1 MTKKTYLRPTTNVVE
16 LKSARLVCASLN
28 SVTSTGLDDDEGLD
42 YDKNG
47 GDQGSA
53 WSRKNDRVWDDCDA
67 IE

>member
-28 SVTSTGLDDDEGLD
+28 SVTSTGLDDDDLK
-42 YDKNG
+42 YDESG

-53 WSRKNDRVWDDCDA
+53 WSRKNDRLWDDCDD